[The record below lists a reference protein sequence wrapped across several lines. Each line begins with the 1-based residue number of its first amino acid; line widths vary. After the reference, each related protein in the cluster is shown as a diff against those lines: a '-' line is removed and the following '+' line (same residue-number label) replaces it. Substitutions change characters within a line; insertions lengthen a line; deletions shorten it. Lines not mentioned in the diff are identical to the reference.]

1 MCAFSDVK
9 HGWGLLSIGGN
20 LENLTMKDMPISE
33 RPYEKCEKYGAKA
46 LSDAELLAAI
56 IRTGGRGERA
66 TELAMRVLD
75 SAPDKKIGGLFQ
87 MTLNQLESIRGI
99 GRVKAIQL
107 SCLTEIAK
115 RMMSSAISDQQLL
128 CTEPE
133 KVAVYFMP
141 QMKFLE
147 CEQVRLLILN
157 GRNMLV
163 KDLEISNGS
172 FNSAMASPREIFYN
186 AIKHGAV
193 SIIVLHNHPSGDPS
207 PSREDVLIT
216 KRLADTGK
224 MVGIPLLDHIIIG
237 DNRYISMKESGY
249 GL

>member
-1 MCAFSDVK
+1 MNK
-9 HGWGLLSIGGN
+9 K
-20 LENLTMKDMPISE
+20 NLTMKEMPVCE
-33 RPYEKCEKYGAKA
+33 RPYEKCERYGVGS
-46 LSDAELLAAI
+46 LSDAELLAVI
-56 IRTGGRGERA
+56 IRTGRKGERA
-66 TELAMRVLD
+66 TELALRVLD
-75 SAPDKKIGGLFQ
+75 SIPDKKIGGLFQ
-87 MTLNQLESIRGI
+87 MTLSQLESIHGI

-107 SCLTEIAK
+107 SCLTEITK
-115 RMMSSAISDQQLL
+115 RMMSSAVSGQQLL

-141 QMKFLE
+141 RMKFLE
-147 CEQVRLLILN
+147 YEQVRLLILN
-157 GRNMLV
+157 GRNALV
-163 KDLEISNGS
+163 RDLEVSNGS
-172 FNSAMASPREIFYN
+172 FNSAVASPREIFYN

-207 PSREDVLIT
+207 PSHEDILIT

-237 DNRYISMKESGY
+237 DNCYISMKASGY

>member
-1 MCAFSDVK
+1 MDTD
-9 HGWGLLSIGGN
+9 
-20 LENLTMKDMPISE
+20 NLTMKEMPVSE
-33 RPYEKCEKYGAKA
+33 RPYEKCEQYGAKA
-46 LSDAELLAAI
+46 LSDAELLAVV

-66 TELAMRVLD
+66 TELALRVLNNT
-75 SAPDKKIGGLFQ
+75 PNKKIGGLFQ
-87 MTLNQLESIRGI
+87 MTLSQLSAIKGI

-107 SCLTEIAK
+107 SCLAEITK
-115 RMMSSAISDQQLL
+115 RMMSSAVSDQQLL

-141 QMKFLE
+141 RMKFLE
-147 CEQVRLLILN
+147 YEQVRLLILN
-157 GRNMLV
+157 GRNGLV

-207 PSREDVLIT
+207 PSHEDILLT
-216 KRLADTGK
+216 KRLADTGR

-237 DNRYISMKESGY
+237 DNCYISMKESGY
-249 GL
+249 KI